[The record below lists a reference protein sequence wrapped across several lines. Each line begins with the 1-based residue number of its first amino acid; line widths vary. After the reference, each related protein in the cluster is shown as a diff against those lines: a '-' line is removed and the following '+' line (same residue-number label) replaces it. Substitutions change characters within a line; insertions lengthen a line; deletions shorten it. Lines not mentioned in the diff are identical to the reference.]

1 MMLDHQ
7 YKQAQEDL
15 VEAFRL
21 YQSLTNPGKAKE
33 MLKYITIC
41 SILLHSTINIFHS
54 QEAQQFQTDLEMI
67 NVQNLRYFYENKD
80 LKKFEKLFQEQF
92 TPDTFICKFKQQLL
106 KLIAMERIEIIIKT
120 YRIIKISYL
129 SQVLGLKDEEILKF
143 LIELIMA
150 VSYTHLTL
158 PTKRIVQISV
168 VAVSLK
174 KKNDKKTCII

>member
-67 NVQNLRYFYENKD
+67 NVQNLRYFY
-80 LKKFEKLFQEQF
+80 
-92 TPDTFICKFKQQLL
+92 
-106 KLIAMERIEIIIKT
+106 
-120 YRIIKISYL
+120 
-129 SQVLGLKDEEILKF
+129 
-143 LIELIMA
+143 A